1 MATLGQIPSKT
12 RLTTS
17 LAATTTVLP
26 RLHDTQPAV
35 LLYSSQADPNP
46 QAQGCSLL
54 NVAPKAPHAVRQR
67 SALSEPSTL
76 FNSSMLVTGTPPR
89 GLSGPWPQQKQTPS
103 LRGRGHG
110 RAVSMYCHTRDTTG
124 PIARAGMVS
133 VSFLGLKRT
142 HMHRRHGHSPH

>member
-89 GLSGPWPQQKQTPS
+89 GLSGPGLSKNKPHLCAGEVTGVPYRCTVTRATQP
-103 LRGRGHG
+103 GRSHVP
-110 RAVSMYCHTRDTTG
+110 AWS
-124 PIARAGMVS
+124 P
-133 VSFLGLKRT
+133 FL
-142 HMHRRHGHSPH
+142 S